1 MASKQKK
8 LTLEEQL
15 SEGIRFE
22 SQKFS
27 ECYRWLEKSMPPIFF
42 EEVGHD
48 NIMLVAHSLM
58 GFDLQDYFST
68 INMRRAAI
76 VMCLDSPD
84 ADVRILENYA
94 LYGIKNYT
102 TYVSNSPPPF
112 SGVNAN
118 LRIATIFFTEA
129 LEIYEASPTLP
140 PDQEIRE
147 LVKQRN
153 PKVTNEEFNRL
164 VRSLDSRFLR
174 ALPRERLILAI
185 DMFFR
190 AQSRDN
196 CQYEYSYD
204 EEWNNGDNDKA
215 SMHIV
220 LAWRNTPKYHF
231 LYRVART
238 ILRHGLVMRGVNATY
253 VNPYSKDSILIMV
266 LGLHGSKGEPAWEA
280 ANIPDFLRELVTIKY
295 FASFDTIDN
304 RLVERGIVSGNNG
317 NLLRAM
323 TNFIHQGLVHLDP
336 NFYSL
341 EHIEVD
347 ICHHPELTAKICEM
361 FKYKFHPDEVNLG
374 EYEHLRKQLTEDI
387 HKLDTGNEIL
397 DTRRKNVLRQAV
409 NFVYYTLKTNFYRSN
424 FTSLGFRIDPAFM
437 DELPFNR
444 AEKFPELPFGIFFF
458 RGMHFFAF
466 HIRFKDLARGGLR
479 TIFPQ
484 EPERIIHERNQVLT
498 ECYNLAYTQHFKNKD
513 IPEAGAK
520 GVVFLKPYERLQFE
534 AQILNKELERAR
546 MDPVAIKDQIK
557 LFQEEQK
564 LETLHQAQRSFVE
577 SMITL
582 VNCHSDGILK
592 AKNVVD
598 YWRKPEYL
606 YLGPDENMQPS
617 VIHWIAEYSK
627 KNEYK
632 PGSSF
637 ISSKPRVGINHKE
650 YGVTSLGVNVYMH
663 EVLKYIGI
671 NPEKDLFTVKMSGG
685 PDGDVAGNQIVNLHR
700 FYPKTARL
708 LALTDI
714 SGTIYDPHGLDL
726 SILVDLFKKERPIC
740 NYPPQKLS
748 EGGFLVD
755 KYRKRTQTALVQQ
768 TLCLR
773 KTDGVVIEDWLSGND
788 MNHLLRSNVHS
799 TPTDVFIPAGGRPRT
814 LNGGNWREFLDPQ
827 GAPTAKAIIEGAN
840 LYLDQ
845 EARRELEKLG
855 VLIIIDSSANKT
867 GVICSSFEVLCGLSL
882 GDQVFMENKERLVR
896 EILERLRTCA
906 LDEARLILKTYT
918 EQGGYLSDICHK
930 ISRRIN
936 QFTYQLLDYLDTI
949 PLSND
954 PQDPLIRCFFDYCL
968 PTLRDHYSREL
979 LKEIPEHH
987 KKAIIACH
995 VCAHLVYQKGLTWFP
1010 SIVDILPIIITHQ

>member
-1 MASKQKK
+1 
-8 LTLEEQL
+8 
-15 SEGIRFE
+15 
-22 SQKFS
+22 
-27 ECYRWLEKSMPPIFF
+27 
-42 EEVGHD
+42 
-48 NIMLVAHSLM
+48 MLVAHSLM

-76 VMCLDSPD
+76 VMCLDSAD

-94 LYGIKNYT
+94 LYGIKNYA
-102 TYVSNSPPPF
+102 TYISNSPPPF
-112 SGVNAN
+112 PGVNSN

-153 PKVTNEEFNRL
+153 PKVSDEEFNRL
-164 VRSLDSRFLR
+164 VQSLDTRFLR

-204 EEWNNGDNDKA
+204 EEWNNGDSDRA

-266 LGLHGSKGEPAWEA
+266 LGLHGSKGQPAWEA

-341 EHIEVD
+341 DHIEGD
-347 ICHHPELTAKICEM
+347 ICHHPELTAKICDL

-374 EYEHLRKQLTEDI
+374 EYEDLRKQLTEDI

-397 DTRRKNVLRQAV
+397 DQRRKNVLRQAV
-409 NFVYYTLKTNFYRSN
+409 NFVHYTLKTNFYRSN

-534 AQILNKELERAR
+534 AQILNKELEGAR

-582 VNCHSDGILK
+582 VNCHSDGTLK

-740 NYPPQKLS
+740 NYPPQTLS

-773 KTDGVVIEDWLSGND
+773 KTGGVVIEDWLSGND
-788 MNHLLRSNVHS
+788 MNHLVRSNVHS

-827 GAPTAKAIIEGAN
+827 GVPTAKAIIEGAN

-882 GDQVFMENKERLVR
+882 GDQVFMENKEQLVR

-906 LDEARLILKTYT
+906 LDEARLILKTHT

-936 QFTYQLLDYLDTI
+936 QFTYQLLDYLDTV

-1010 SIVDILPIIITHQ
+1010 SIVDILPIIVSTFVSKNPKI